1 MVKWIFGS
9 IHQVAVWVT
18 LPGTKSMSLAPYI
31 EEGPA
36 LLMFTPRNPFFDN
49 TPYFE
54 LVSFLTCCAEQPH

>member
-1 MVKWIFGS
+1 
-9 IHQVAVWVT
+9 
-18 LPGTKSMSLAPYI
+18 MSLAPYI

-54 LVSFLTCCAEQPH
+54 LVIFSHVALITALNILLKIPVEGDWPGVLQLQ